1 MKKRTAIYPGTFD
14 PFTNGH
20 LDLVRRGLRIFD
32 HLIVAV
38 APSPKKNPLF
48 TVDERLKLIRE
59 TLKDYD
65 RVSMEMFD
73 GLLVDYVREKKGIAI
88 IRGLRAVSDFEYE
101 LQLALMNRRLSSD
114 IETVFMMPSEEYS
127 YLTATIVKEISSL
140 GGTVSGLVSPHVER
154 ALRKKYRTQ

>member
-1 MKKRTAIYPGTFD
+1 MLKRTAIYPGTFD

-20 LDLVRRGLRIFD
+20 LDLVKRGLGIFD
-32 HLIVAV
+32 HLIIAV

-48 TVDERLKLIRE
+48 TVDERLAMIRD
-59 TLKDYD
+59 TLKGYT

-73 GLLVDYVREKKGIAI
+73 GLLVDYVTERKGTAI

-101 LQLALMNRRLSSD
+101 LQMALMNRRLSSD

-127 YLTATIVKEISSL
+127 YLTATIVKEIASL
-140 GGTVSGLVSPHVER
+140 GGTVRGLVPPHVDR
-154 ALRKKYRTQ
+154 ALRRKIRA